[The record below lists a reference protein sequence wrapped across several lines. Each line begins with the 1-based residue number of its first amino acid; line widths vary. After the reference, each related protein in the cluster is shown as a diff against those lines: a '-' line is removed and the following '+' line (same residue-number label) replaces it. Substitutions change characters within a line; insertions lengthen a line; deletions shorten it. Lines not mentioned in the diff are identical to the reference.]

1 MNKLKKYLDA
11 LLAGEGKTIIE
22 KEDVQEV
29 LPRLEAALNETG
41 CVYSW
46 SENMEGRVLVII
58 HEVK

>member
-1 MNKLKKYLDA
+1 MDKLKKYLDE
-11 LLAGEGKTIIE
+11 LLEGKGKAIIE

-29 LPRLEAALNETG
+29 LPRLEVVLDETG

>member
-29 LPRLEAALNETG
+29 LPSLEHFLEEAG
-41 CVYSW
+41 CTYSHR
-46 SENMEGRVLVII
+46 ENMEGRVLVII

>member
-1 MNKLKKYLDA
+1 MNKLKKYLDE
-11 LLAGEGKTIIE
+11 LLEGKGKAIIE

-29 LPRLEAALNETG
+29 LPRLEAVLEETG

-58 HEVK
+58 HEMK

>member
-11 LLAGEGKTIIE
+11 LLAGEGKAIIE

-29 LPRLEAALNETG
+29 LPRLEAVLDETG

-46 SENMEGRVLVII
+46 SGNMEGRVLVII
-58 HEVK
+58 SEVK